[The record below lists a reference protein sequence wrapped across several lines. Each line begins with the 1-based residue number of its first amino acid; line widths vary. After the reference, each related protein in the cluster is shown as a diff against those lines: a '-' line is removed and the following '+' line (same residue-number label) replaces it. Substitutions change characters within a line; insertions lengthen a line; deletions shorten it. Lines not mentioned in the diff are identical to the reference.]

1 MKWWLEL
8 AERGRLPDGLI
19 RLGIRRLDK
28 KRLQTENKGDL
39 ESQRAALA
47 QFIADMRQSPIALQ
61 TEKPK
66 EQHYEVPPAFFERV
80 LGRHLKYSSC
90 FWAPGVKSLDEAE
103 AQMLSITAERAQ
115 LADGLDI
122 LELGCGWGALS
133 LWMAEKYPASRIITV
148 SNSNLQAEFI
158 RDRCR
163 ERGLANLTVI
173 TADMNTFSIG
183 QKFDRVVSVE
193 MFEHMR
199 NWPKLLERISSWLR
213 PAGKCFIH
221 IFSHRRFAYIFEENP
236 DNWMAEHF
244 FTAGM
249 IPSDDL
255 LLYLQDHLVVEAHW
269 RVNGNHYRKTADAWL
284 AKLDKHREKILP
296 IFRNAYGTENAEVWL
311 QRWRIFFMAC
321 AELWGYRSGQE
332 WLVSHYR
339 LIKRK

>member
-1 MKWWLEL
+1 
-8 AERGRLPDGLI
+8 
-19 RLGIRRLDK
+19 
-28 KRLQTENKGDL
+28 
-39 ESQRAALA
+39 
-47 QFIADMRQSPIALQ
+47 
-61 TEKPK
+61 
-66 EQHYEVPPAFFERV
+66 
-80 LGRHLKYSSC
+80 
-90 FWAPGVKSLDEAE
+90 
-103 AQMLSITAERAQ
+103 
-115 LADGLDI
+115 
-122 LELGCGWGALS
+122 
-133 LWMAEKYPASRIITV
+133 
-148 SNSNLQAEFI
+148 
-158 RDRCR
+158 
-163 ERGLANLTVI
+163 
-173 TADMNTFSIG
+173 MNTFSIG

-221 IFSHRRFAYIFEENP
+221 IFSHRRFAYIFKENP

-339 LIKRK
+339 LTKRK